1 MKKEEIKISTMGL
14 NCPKP
19 LIETR
24 KALNKM
30 QSGQILIVEGDH
42 DVSFKEIPDAVRDTG
57 DGVLSVENLSDKWVI
72 QIKKGG

>member
-1 MKKEEIKISTMGL
+1 MEKKEIKISTMGL

-30 QSGQILIVEGDH
+30 RSGQTLRVEGNH
-42 DVSFKEIPDAVRDTG
+42 GVSFKEIPDAVRDTG
-57 DGVLSVENLSDKWVI
+57 DEVLSTENLGDKWI
-72 QIKKGG
+72 IRIKKID

>member
-1 MKKEEIKISTMGL
+1 MEKNEIKISTMGL

-30 QSGQILIVEGDH
+30 ESGQILVVEGDH
-42 DVSFKEIPDAVRDTG
+42 DVSFKEIPDAVTDTG
-57 DGVLSVENLSDKWVI
+57 DEVLSVENRSGRWVI
-72 QIKKGG
+72 QIKKRD

>member
-1 MKKEEIKISTMGL
+1 MENEEIKISTMGL

-30 QSGQILIVEGDH
+30 RSGQILIVEGDH

-57 DGVLSVENLSDKWVI
+57 DEVLSVESLGDKWVI
-72 QIKKGG
+72 QIQKGG